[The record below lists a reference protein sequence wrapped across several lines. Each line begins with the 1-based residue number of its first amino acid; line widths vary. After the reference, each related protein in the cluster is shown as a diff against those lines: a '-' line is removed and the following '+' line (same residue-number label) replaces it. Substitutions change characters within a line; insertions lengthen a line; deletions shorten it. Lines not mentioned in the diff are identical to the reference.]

1 MPDDSLINEGYD
13 SDFQVGPFIQSGVAE
28 EAFVCMDEEA
38 PEEPE
43 PVLLAAVEC
52 ENSDEVHV
60 DAVEAVPEVPEITD
74 ENIDKMKVSE
84 LRVELER
91 RGMSKNGLKA
101 VLIQRLKEAV
111 SQKVPLLTD
120 RPDDEVANN
129 AGDGFDGGAFWQ
141 LLEPEGPELD
151 ESCMEVDGVRFRAP
165 TTTELEHN
173 SNHPDRPKKRN
184 YSATFDRSPFVS
196 HQQLLPEKNLRGR
209 FRKDNKGNFK
219 YSKQTT
225 TETIP
230 NIEFLHSHGIN
241 LQSHPAQWFD
251 IFFPRKRERTTHPKA
266 VTFDELTGWT
276 NTKALMQNAGVG
288 GGKYKN
294 FKNFS
299 SQELMSHLS
308 LYMLHGISPSPQVD
322 LKFKCHQ
329 DDPVNGS
336 DLCFEVF
343 GKAGVTRHKE
353 FKAFFSATDPI
364 KPTPSPS
371 THPNWKI
378 DPCLKHMMRV
388 AKECICLGENISID
402 EQDIGFQGM
411 HKDKQRINYKK
422 VGDGFLVDALSA
434 DGYTYS

>member
-1 MPDDSLINEGYD
+1 
-13 SDFQVGPFIQSGVAE
+13 
-28 EAFVCMDEEA
+28 MDEEA

-52 ENSDEVHV
+52 ENSNEIHV
-60 DAVEAVPEVPEITD
+60 DAVEVVPEVPELSD

-151 ESCMEVDGVRFRAP
+151 ESCMEVDGVIFRAP

-173 SNHPDRPKKRN
+173 SNYPDRPKKRN

-196 HQQLLPEKNLRGR
+196 HHQLLPEKNLRGR
-209 FRKDNKGNFK
+209 FKKDNKGNFK

-230 NIEFLHSHGIN
+230 NIEFLHSHGIS

-251 IFFPRKRERTTHPKA
+251 IFFMQKRTNDAPKGCNIRRA
-266 VTFDELTGWT
+266 HRLDQH
-276 NTKALMQNAGVG
+276 KSINA
-288 GGKYKN
+288 
-294 FKNFS
+294 
-299 SQELMSHLS
+299 E
-308 LYMLHGISPSPQVD
+308 
-322 LKFKCHQ
+322 CR
-329 DDPVNGS
+329 
-336 DLCFEVF
+336 CWWREV
-343 GKAGVTRHKE
+343 
-353 FKAFFSATDPI
+353 
-364 KPTPSPS
+364 
-371 THPNWKI
+371 
-378 DPCLKHMMRV
+378 
-388 AKECICLGENISID
+388 
-402 EQDIGFQGM
+402 
-411 HKDKQRINYKK
+411 
-422 VGDGFLVDALSA
+422 
-434 DGYTYS
+434 